1 MKERTNIGAARR
13 ALGVSLAWAVTL
25 SLCHPTASRAQTH
38 EPERRVVVRGR
49 VVDDVTHLGIP
60 DAFVSIATNTTILAG
75 GVADSAGYFQLQV
88 APRGSLSINVR
99 RLGYQPTSERVIVED
114 LSSPRTVAMH
124 AVAQKLDEVA
134 VVGTSWRSSRLAGF
148 DERARVSAGGT
159 YFRQETIEALNPRR
173 VTDLMRRVTGIALW
187 DSGGTVLA
195 VTRRGYKPDRSG
207 SVTNNCVMRVGVDG
221 HIKEWGFPIDLI
233 EPQAIHGI
241 EIYKGPAT
249 IPTEFNGLRTDTYC
263 GLIMLWTRSGQ

>member
-1 MKERTNIGAARR
+1 MAPHAVVREQSRVPLRQPFQELAMEERTNIGAARR

-99 RLGYQPTSERVIVED
+99 RLGYQPTSECRWHASDSLRPAPYVVIRKARCLRFVVCSK
-114 LSSPRTVAMH
+114 SSAI
-124 AVAQKLDEVA
+124 
-134 VVGTSWRSSRLAGF
+134 SSR
-148 DERARVSAGGT
+148 ERICGRRCGT
-159 YFRQETIEALNPRR
+159 RGRGSLNR
-173 VTDLMRRVTGIALW
+173 A
-187 DSGGTVLA
+187 SGCL
-195 VTRRGYKPDRSG
+195 S
-207 SVTNNCVMRVGVDG
+207 VMR
-221 HIKEWGFPIDLI
+221 
-233 EPQAIHGI
+233 
-241 EIYKGPAT
+241 
-249 IPTEFNGLRTDTYC
+249 
-263 GLIMLWTRSGQ
+263 